1 VNASVNL
8 ILTEYYWNETI
19 KDGGMGGAFRRP

>member
-8 ILTEYYWNETI
+8 IFAEYYWNETI
-19 KDGGMGGAFRRP
+19 KGGEMGGAFRKP